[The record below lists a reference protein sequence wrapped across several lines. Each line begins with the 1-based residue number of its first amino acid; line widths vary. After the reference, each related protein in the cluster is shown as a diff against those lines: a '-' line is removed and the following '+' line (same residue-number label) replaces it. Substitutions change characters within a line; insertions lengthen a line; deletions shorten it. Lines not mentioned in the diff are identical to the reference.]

1 MAKDALTAIPA
12 LAKPLLGPA
21 RVPGDKSISHRAVLF
36 SAMADGTSRISGVLN
51 SADVRSSLEAVSAL
65 GAQVDVSLQED
76 GSYEGS
82 ITGWGAQGPKQPDG
96 PVYCGNSGTTVRL
109 LMGVLAPW
117 DIEVELTGDESL
129 SRRPMLRI
137 TEPLSLL
144 GASFYPEGKATLPIT
159 VKGTRALK
167 GVSFESPVASAQ
179 LKSALLLAGTFAEG
193 KTEVFEPA
201 ASRNHTELM
210 LPEFGVRVDHRECYA
225 SVCGPNVLRAAEIQ
239 VPGDPSSAAF
249 LACAAV
255 MSPGSDIEIAG
266 VGLACARIG
275 FVRVLERM
283 GARVRLDLRSGEGKE
298 PSGSI
303 FASYTSDL
311 RACEVEPFEIASMVD
326 EIPVLSL
333 LAAHAQGTTVFR
345 GVGELRVKET
355 DRLAAIIEGLAVL
368 GIHAWEEGDDLYVE
382 GKPGFEVPDGLVFDS
397 KGDHRL
403 AMTWSLIALTG
414 TAEVKIR
421 DFDCVAISYPQFLDD
436 MRKLAQ

>member
-1 MAKDALTAIPA
+1 MAKDQLASIPV
-12 LAKPLLGPA
+12 LAKPLRGVA
-21 RVPGDKSISHRAVLF
+21 HVPGDKSISHRAVLL
-36 SAMADGTSRISGVLN
+36 SAMAEGKSLVSGVLN
-51 SADVRSSLEAVSAL
+51 SADVVSSLEAVASL
-65 GAQVDVSLQED
+65 GAQVDVALQED
-76 GSYEGS
+76 GSYAGS
-82 ITGWGAQGPKQPDG
+82 IVGWGARGPKQPEG

-129 SRRPMLRI
+129 SRRPMRRI

-144 GASFYPEGKATLPIT
+144 GANFYPEGKATLPIT
-159 VKGTRALK
+159 VKGTRSLK
-167 GVSFESPVASAQ
+167 GISFDSPVASAQ

-193 KTEVFEPA
+193 RTEVHEPH

-210 LPEFGVRVDHRECYA
+210 LPEFGVEVDHRDCYA

-249 LACAAV
+249 LVCAAL
-255 MSPGSDIEIAG
+255 MSPGSEIEIAG
-266 VGLACARIG
+266 VGLAFARIG

-283 GARVRLDLRSGEGKE
+283 GARVRFEVCSGEGKE

-303 FASYTSDL
+303 FASYTPDL
-311 RACEVEPFEIASMVD
+311 RACEVEPCEIASLVD

-355 DRLAAIIEGLAVL
+355 DRLAAIIEGLAIL
-368 GIHAWEEGDDLYVE
+368 GIHAWDEGDDLFVE
-382 GKPGFEVPDGLVFDS
+382 GKPGYDVPEALVFDS

-403 AMTWSLIALTG
+403 AMTWSLVALAG
-414 TAEVKIR
+414 EAEVKIR

>member
-1 MAKDALTAIPA
+1 MAKDQLASIPV
-12 LAKPLLGPA
+12 LAKPLRGVA
-21 RVPGDKSISHRAVLF
+21 HVPGDKSISHRVVLL
-36 SAMADGTSRISGVLN
+36 SAMAEGRSLVSGVLN
-51 SADVRSSLEAVSAL
+51 SADVVSSLEAVASL
-65 GAQVDVSLQED
+65 GAQVDVALQGD
-76 GSYEGS
+76 GSYAGS
-82 ITGWGAQGPKQPDG
+82 IVGWGARGPKQPEG

-129 SRRPMLRI
+129 SRRPMRRI

-144 GASFYPEGKATLPIT
+144 GANFYPEGKATLPIT
-159 VKGTRALK
+159 VKGTRSLK
-167 GVSFESPVASAQ
+167 GVSFDSPVASAQ

-193 KTEVFEPA
+193 RTEVHEPH

-210 LPEFGVRVDHRECYA
+210 LPEFGVEVDHRDCYA
-225 SVCGPNVLRAAEIQ
+225 SVCGPNVLHAAEIQ

-249 LACAAV
+249 LVCAAL
-255 MSPGSDIEIAG
+255 MSPGSEIEIAG
-266 VGLACARIG
+266 VGLAFARIG

-283 GARVRLDLRSGEGKE
+283 GARVRFEVCSDEGKE

-303 FASYTSDL
+303 FASYTPDL
-311 RACEVEPFEIASMVD
+311 RACEVEQCEIASLVD

-355 DRLAAIIEGLAVL
+355 DRLAAIIEGLAIL
-368 GIHAWEEGDDLYVE
+368 GIHAWDEGDDLFVE
-382 GKPGFEVPDGLVFDS
+382 GKPGYDVPEALIFDS

-403 AMTWSLIALTG
+403 AMTWSLVALAG
-414 TAEVKIR
+414 EAEVKIR